1 MNQISFPS
9 LDETSDDQETAK
21 TTMNYD
27 DNRPIAPKRK
37 VSKQP
42 VPSKMP
48 NNPLDEF
55 EYEEVTPGTN
65 KYGYE
70 EAAPTT
76 HEGAAPAAKYCY
88 GCYGEAEPTT
98 SQQKSNV
105 SRRSSF
111 KSTKSMPVQRR
122 RASMECTRATM
133 VEVRVRSERFPVQRR
148 RSIEFDK
155 TIQIRE
161 VKPVLELAK
170 HDELWLQQEDFVKMK
185 SDRRSVVKKHRLGTA
200 VNDEEPIRGLEKYLD
215 KNIRMQKNRAW
226 DTVLLEQDEQELAGH
241 FNEQRIADLYR
252 HTTDSSPQ
260 KAAAMA
266 KQDQEDVREYL
277 LSPRTTKLM
286 MRRLSC

>member
-9 LDETSDDQETAK
+9 LDEASDDQEIAK

-27 DNRPIAPKRK
+27 DNRPIAPTRR

-42 VPSKMP
+42 VPNKMP

-55 EYEEVTPGTN
+55 EYEEAAPDTN

-76 HEGAAPAAKYCY
+76 SEEAAPAAKYCY
-88 GCYGEAEPTT
+88 EEAEPTT
-98 SQQKSNV
+98 SQQKSSV
-105 SRRSSF
+105 SRRSSL

-122 RASMECTRATM
+122 RASMECGRTTM
-133 VEVRVRSERFPVQRR
+133 VEVRVRGERLPVQRR

-200 VNDEEPIRGLEKYLD
+200 QPLVNDDETIRGLEKYLD

-226 DTVLLEQDEQELAGH
+226 DTVLLEQDEQELAGY

-252 HTTDSSPQ
+252 HTTDSSPE
-260 KAAAMA
+260 KAAARA
-266 KQDQEDVREYL
+266 KQDQEDVKEYL

>member
-9 LDETSDDQETAK
+9 LDETSDDQETSK

-42 VPSKMP
+42 VPKKMP

-55 EYEEVTPGTN
+55 EYEEATPDTN

-76 HEGAAPAAKYCY
+76 HEEAAPAAKY
-88 GCYGEAEPTT
+88 CYGEAEPTT
-98 SQQKSNV
+98 SQQKSSV
-105 SRRSSF
+105 SRRSSL

-122 RASMECTRATM
+122 RASMECDRTTM
-133 VEVRVRSERFPVQRR
+133 VEVRVRGERFPVQRR

-252 HTTDSSPQ
+252 HTTDSSPE
-260 KAAAMA
+260 KAAARA